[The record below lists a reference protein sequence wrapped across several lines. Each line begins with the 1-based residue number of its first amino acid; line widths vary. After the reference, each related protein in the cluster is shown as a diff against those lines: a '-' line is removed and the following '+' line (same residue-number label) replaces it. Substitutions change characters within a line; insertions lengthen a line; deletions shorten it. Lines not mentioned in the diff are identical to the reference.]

1 MENPVL
7 TNTSQYIQNL
17 IKLPYP
23 KNKLRHNLT
32 NHTYCNNKLQ
42 DLNITKSHC
51 ILHTAATCLKSS
63 MLLLHQTIPHE
74 AILYSIRQN
83 TIFDSVF
90 FKNQGVLDV
99 TNLWIGGLEI
109 NNLPLKFWEKDK
121 GKASL
126 HYSKICSKYSF
137 LSVVAC
143 ENSFFSSPLVK
154 DIVRGSMAWSQWE
167 ERVFTGWWWLAS

>member
-1 MENPVL
+1 
-7 TNTSQYIQNL
+7 
-17 IKLPYP
+17 
-23 KNKLRHNLT
+23 
-32 NHTYCNNKLQ
+32 
-42 DLNITKSHC
+42 
-51 ILHTAATCLKSS
+51 
-63 MLLLHQTIPHE
+63 MLLLHQTIPRE

-99 TNLWIGGLEI
+99 TNLWIGGLEV

-167 ERVFTGWWWLAS
+167 GLHRLMMACFVKQKLWINQFSKGKPYGCSVIIVNF